1 MTSQEQDKRIKE
13 LEDLLINKKNFIKF
27 FKPKFRAKL
36 KEMIEK

>member
-1 MTSQEQDKRIKE
+1 MISAANEKILNIQI
-13 LEDLLINKKNFIKF
+13 DLLINKKNFIKF